1 MRWLLRIF
9 LALSGGAVAALFIAL
24 IETRAV
30 LAAMPTPPGFFT
42 ALLSELGL
50 IGPVAVFVGAG
61 VGVMSIVVDPEG
73 TPILKRIAFI
83 RAARVRHHQLP
94 GNVRLLRNNVD
105 AAQRHLL
112 PHQLPKG
119 LAKMLRRRGE
129 KIPARPHQMV

>member
-83 RAARVRHHQLP
+83 RAARVR
-94 GNVRLLRNNVD
+94 RMR
-105 AAQRHLL
+105 AAAVA
-112 PHQLPKG
+112 PMIVAVVFATTVG
-119 LAKMLRRRGE
+119 SA
-129 KIPARPHQMV
+129 